1 MYLTPTPERAPIEA
15 DHGFNLPHLVRI
27 LRRHMRLMAVI
38 FLATVAA
45 AAGITISMRPV
56 YTADAHLMIDK
67 PGERLLPKD
76 NNQENTNT
84 VIDTG
89 AIESEVQVLRSPA
102 LAEAVVRDLRLDHD
116 PEFNPAPHKPG
127 LIARLR
133 SALPQLGAP
142 PPRPAAQAYSPVVD
156 AVLSHLKVSRLGAS
170 YIVDVGFTSHDP
182 DKSARIANAFA
193 DNYLKLQLQAKYD
206 VSRDATNWLYGHI
219 GELRQRVLDADS
231 ALAAYRIQN
240 NLLTT
245 SAQGQTLTEQEI
257 SNLDQQAALTRASE
271 AEAQARLNTAQAQL
285 ASGSAGDDVGETLN
299 SPVITG
305 LRGQQAVIN
314 AKIADLQSRYGP
326 RHPDLIKAQQQLAAV
341 DVQIKTEIK
350 RILSNLQAQA
360 AVARERAISMDHS
373 VAQSRS
379 GLAETNRSLV
389 HLNDLQRNADA
400 ERTVYETFLSK
411 FKEIGA
417 EAGLARTDA
426 HIVSPARPPFV
437 PSAPRKS
444 LNLAFGA
451 ALGLAAAMTAA
462 LVAEMFETGLGDAE
476 IVERELAL
484 PYLGSIP
491 SLSSITEPD
500 DPLRRRP
507 IDHLVVKPMSS
518 FAESFRSLKAAIE
531 FSRLGARAR
540 VLAVTSSLSGEGK
553 TTTSVGLARSAAI
566 AGVRSVIVD
575 CDLRQRA
582 VNQLLA
588 LSPRAGLLEVLSGTA
603 TLDEALMLD
612 ELSGAMVLPLVQAH
626 YTPKDVFNS
635 DAMARLID
643 ELKRR
648 FELVV
653 LDTAP
658 VILVTDARSISRHA
672 DAVVL
677 LVHWRKTSRTLVHTS
692 MRLLA
697 NAGAALA
704 GVALTRVDLRR
715 QASIDPGDPTAYYRS
730 HKKYYLT

>member
-1 MYLTPTPERAPIEA
+1 M
-15 DHGFNLPHLVRI
+15 G
-27 LRRHMRLMAVI
+27 
-38 FLATVAA
+38 
-45 AAGITISMRPV
+45 
-56 YTADAHLMIDK
+56 
-67 PGERLLPKD
+67 
-76 NNQENTNT
+76 
-84 VIDTG
+84 
-89 AIESEVQVLRSPA
+89 
-102 LAEAVVRDLRLDHD
+102 
-116 PEFNPAPHKPG
+116 
-127 LIARLR
+127 
-133 SALPQLGAP
+133 
-142 PPRPAAQAYSPVVD
+142 
-156 AVLSHLKVSRLGAS
+156 HLKVSRVGAS
-170 YIVDVGFTSHDP
+170 YIIDLVFTSHDP
-182 DKSARIANAFA
+182 EKAARIANTFA
-193 DNYLKLQLQAKYD
+193 ENYLKMQLQAKYD
-206 VSRDATNWLYGHI
+206 VSRQANAWLYDHI

-231 ALAAYRIQN
+231 ALQTYKIQN
-240 NLLTT
+240 NLL
-245 SAQGQTLTEQEI
+245 SAQGGTLTEQEI
-257 SNLDQQAALTRASE
+257 SNLDQQAALTRAAE
-271 AEAQARLNTAQAQL
+271 AEAEARLHTAQAQL
-285 ASGSAGDDVGETLN
+285 AHGSHGDDVGEALN
-299 SPVITG
+299 SPVIQS
-305 LRGQQAVIN
+305 LRGQQGMLN

-326 RHPDLIKAQQQLAAV
+326 RHPELIKAQDQLNAV
-341 DVQIKTEIK
+341 DNQIKTEIQ

-360 AVARERAISMDHS
+360 AVARQRAESMDRS
-373 VAQSRS
+373 VAQSRA
-379 GLAETNRSLV
+379 GLAETNRSV
-389 HLNDLQRNADA
+389 VRLNELQRDADA
-400 ERTVYETFLSK
+400 ERSVYETFLSK

-426 HIVSPARPPFV
+426 HIVSPARPPTG
-437 PSAPRKS
+437 PSAPRKT

-462 LVAEMFETGLGDAE
+462 LIAEMFETGLSDAE

-491 SLSSITEPD
+491 SLTSIVEGD

-566 AGVRSVIVD
+566 AGVHSVVVD
-575 CDLRQRA
+575 CDLRQRT
-582 VNQLLA
+582 VNQLLD
-588 LSPRAGLLEVLSGTA
+588 LSPRVGLLEVLDGTA

-612 ELSGAMVLPLVQAH
+612 ELSGAMVLPLVQTH

-635 DAMARLID
+635 EAMARLID
-643 ELKRR
+643 ELRRR

-677 LVHWRKTSRTLVHTS
+677 LVHWRKTSRSLVQTS
-692 MRLLA
+692 LRLLGS
-697 NAGAALA
+697 AGATLA

-715 QASIDPGDPTAYYRS
+715 SASVDPGDPTAYYLS